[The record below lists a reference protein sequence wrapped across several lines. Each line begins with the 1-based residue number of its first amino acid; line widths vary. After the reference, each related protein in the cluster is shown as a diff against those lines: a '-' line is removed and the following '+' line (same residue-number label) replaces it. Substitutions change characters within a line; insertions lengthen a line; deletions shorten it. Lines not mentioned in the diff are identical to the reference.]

1 MELFQLYWD
10 DKQNLFLE
18 FEKSKEENQIFL
30 NETVKRVNIRYEISK
45 FYKREVYQNNM
56 PYLVSINRFCFY
68 NEFMVLSIDLSEISD
83 IEDIQI
89 KILCLTIFLYSGKKY
104 DIIISK
110 NFILSEVSVNE
121 DLNFEFNDRKVK
133 AKGKNGN
140 SIVKE
145 KIIQEHET
153 DFENKKEKSTYIY
166 EKNSRIKDPADNSI
180 ISMVLDNTETLK
192 SIVEQLKELNSTLK
206 TMSLQS
212 YNITAYD
219 SPLIGPP
226 KRYSS
231 QEGSERT
238 KTNII
243 QKINAELKPPG
254 EMYFLPELKDLIKN
268 NEDIRKVLKPMS
280 EEELHNITLN
290 DEKLKEKQELA
301 FQRHVVR
308 IEKEKKNK
316 KSKEIIL
323 ENLKKPD

>member
-18 FEKSKEENQIFL
+18 FVKLKEENQIFL

-56 PYLVSINRFCFY
+56 PYLVSINRLYFY

-121 DLNFEFNDRKVK
+121 DLNINLNDSTLE
-133 AKGKNGN
+133 AKNEN
-140 SIVKE
+140 DSSVLKE

-166 EKNSRIKDPADNSI
+166 EKNSRLKDPADNSI

-192 SIVEQLKELNSTLK
+192 RIVDQLKELNSTLK
-206 TMSLQS
+206 TMSVQS
-212 YNITAYD
+212 YNIIASD

-226 KRYSS
+226 KRYSP
-231 QEGSERT
+231 QERSERI
-238 KTNII
+238 KTNRI
-243 QKINAELKPPG
+243 QKVNVELKPPG

-280 EEELHNITLN
+280 DEELHNITLN

-301 FQRHVVR
+301 FQRQIVR